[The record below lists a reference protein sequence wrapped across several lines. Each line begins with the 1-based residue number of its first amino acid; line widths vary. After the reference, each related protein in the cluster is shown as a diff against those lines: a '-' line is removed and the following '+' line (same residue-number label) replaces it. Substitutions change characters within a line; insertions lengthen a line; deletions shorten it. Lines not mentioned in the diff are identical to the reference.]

1 MGRQIFVADCIGCAP
16 KASAGKA
23 ERTARRVEY
32 GQKKNPPGW
41 VGELEVCPSG
51 VSLFSAWRSLRRE
64 RYPSSLDDGLPGG

>member
-23 ERTARRVEY
+23 EQTARRVEY

-41 VGELEVCPSG
+41 V
-51 VSLFSAWRSLRRE
+51 ASLRSAQRCE
-64 RYPSSLDDGLPGG
+64 LVLRVALIAP